1 MLHERFAQK
10 ESSMHSRRVHLGLLA
25 ALAGSSFIFGCD
37 RKGSGTAASG
47 DKPRV
52 AVSIFP
58 LWDIVRRVAGDRLE
72 VILVLP
78 PGRSEHS
85 YDPTPK
91 EMAQVAKAKLGLSVG
106 LGMDGWL
113 EKIVRGA
120 AGADVPIVQLGP
132 KANPR
137 KMTAEEVG
145 EEAVEEAAD
154 HKDKPEKDHDH
165 DHEEKKGEHHHDK
178 DHDGREH
185 DDGDHAPKPEPKG
198 AAKDGHDEHAH
209 HHHDHGAEDPHFWL
223 DPTRMKMVV
232 PTIVEALEK
241 LDAAGAEGYKSR
253 GKTVEAELDKLHAAI
268 EAKSKAWTKKTIVT
282 FHGSMGYY
290 AERYG
295 LRISAVIEPFPGKE
309 PTARYVKDVL
319 GAIEKSQAAALF
331 SEPQLDRKPAQVI
344 ADQAKLPLFEL
355 DPIGGSTGV
364 ETYEK
369 LLEKNTDVLDKALK

>member
-1 MLHERFAQK
+1 
-10 ESSMHSRRVHLGLLA
+10 MHSRRVHLTALV
-25 ALAGSSFIFGCD
+25 ALAGSTMVIGCD
-37 RKGSGTAASG
+37 PKGSGTSASG

-58 LWDIVRRVAGDRLE
+58 LWDIARRVAGDRLD
-72 VILVLP
+72 VVLVLP

-120 AGADVPIVQLGP
+120 AGSDVPIVQLGP

-154 HKDKPEKDHDH
+154 QKDKPEDQ
-165 DHEEKKGEHHHDK
+165 
-178 DHDGREH
+178 
-185 DDGDHAPKPEPKG
+185 
-198 AAKDGHDEHAH
+198 
-209 HHHDHGAEDPHFWL
+209 HHDHGAEDPHFWL
-223 DPTRMKMVV
+223 DPMRMKMTV
-232 PTIVEALEK
+232 PTIVEAFVK
-241 LDAAGAEGYKSR
+241 LDAAGADGYNAR
-253 GKTVEAELDKLHAAI
+253 GKTVEADLDKLHAAT
-268 EAKSKAWTKKTIVT
+268 EAKSKTWSKKTIVT

-331 SEPQLDRKPAQVI
+331 SEPQLDRRPAQVI

-355 DPIGGSTGV
+355 DPIGGGTGA

-369 LLEKNTDVLDKALK
+369 LFEKNTYVLDKALR

>member
-1 MLHERFAQK
+1 MPKKRFAQK
-10 ESSMHSRRVHLGLLA
+10 EISMHSRRAHLGLLA
-25 ALAGSSFIFGCD
+25 ALVGSMLVPGCNC
-37 RKGSGTAASG
+37 RGSGTASPG

-52 AVSIFP
+52 AVAIFP

-72 VILVLP
+72 IILVLP

-106 LGMDGWL
+106 LEMDGWL

-120 AGADVPIVQLGP
+120 AGNDVPIVQLGP

-145 EEAVEEAAD
+145 EEAAEEAAE
-154 HKDKPEKDHDH
+154 HKDKPSEHHDH
-165 DHEEKKGEHHHDK
+165 DEKKDDHHNDK
-178 DHDGREH
+178 DHDE
-185 DDGDHAPKPEPKG
+185 
-198 AAKDGHDEHAH
+198 H
-209 HHHDHGAEDPHFWL
+209 HHHGALDPHFWL
-223 DPTRMKMVV
+223 DPVRMKMVV

-241 LDAAGAEGYKSR
+241 LDAAGADGYKAR
-253 GKTVEAELDKLHAAI
+253 GKTVEGELDKLNTAI
-268 EAKSKAWTKKTIVT
+268 ETKSKAWTKKTIVT
-282 FHGSMGYY
+282 FHGSMGYF

-355 DPIGGSTGV
+355 DPIGGGTGAD
-364 ETYEK
+364 TYEK
-369 LLEKNTDVLDKALK
+369 LLEKNADVLDKALK

>member
-1 MLHERFAQK
+1 
-10 ESSMHSRRVHLGLLA
+10 MHHRRAHLQYLA
-25 ALAGSSFIFGCD
+25 ALFVSATFAGCNN
-37 RKGSGTAASG
+37 KGSGASASG

-58 LWDIVRRVAGDRLE
+58 LWDIAKRIGGDRLD
-72 VILVLP
+72 VVLVLP

-91 EMAQVAKAKLGLSVG
+91 EMAQVAKSKLGLSVG

-120 AGADVPIVQLGP
+120 AGSDVPIVQLGL

-145 EEAVEEAAD
+145 EEAIEEAAD
-154 HKDKPEKDHDH
+154 EKDKPGEAHDDHD
-165 DHEEKKGEHHHDK
+165 KK

-198 AAKDGHDEHAH
+198 AAKGGHDHGGHDH
-209 HHHDHGAEDPHFWL
+209 HHHGAEDPHFWL
-223 DPTRMKMVV
+223 DPVRMKATV
-232 PTIVEALEK
+232 PTIVEAFEK
-241 LDAAGAEGYKSR
+241 LDAAGAEGYRSR
-253 GKTVEAELDKLHAAI
+253 GKTVEVELDKLHAAI
-268 EAKSKAWTKKTIVT
+268 EAKSKAWKKKTIVT

-319 GAIEKSQAAALF
+319 AAIEKSKAAALF
-331 SEPQLDRKPAQVI
+331 SEPQLDRRPAQVI

-355 DPIGGSTGV
+355 DPIGGSAGV

-369 LLEKNTDVLDKALK
+369 LLQKNTDVLDKALT

>member
-1 MLHERFAQK
+1 MTPR
-10 ESSMHSRRVHLGLLA
+10 LA
-25 ALAGSSFIFGCD
+25 TVLRSIVLVLVVLVAAACGNRSKDGP
-37 RKGSGTAASG
+37 AASS

-58 LWDIVRRVAGDRLE
+58 LWDIARRVAGDGLD
-72 VILVLP
+72 VVLVLP

-91 EMAQVAKAKLGLSVG
+91 EMAQVAKSKLGISVG

-120 AGADVPIVQLGP
+120 AGTDVPIVQLGP

-137 KMTAEEVG
+137 RMTAEEVG
-145 EEAVEEAAD
+145 AEAA
-154 HKDKPEKDHDH
+154 EEGEDHDEKGH
-165 DHEEKKGEHHHDK
+165 DDHDDKAKHEDEHGK
-178 DHDGREH
+178 QADGREH

-198 AAKDGHDEHAH
+198 AAKGEHDHHGH
-209 HHHDHGAEDPHFWL
+209 HHAHGAEDPHFWL
-223 DPTRMKMVV
+223 DPVRMKAVV
-232 PTIVEALEK
+232 PELVEAFSK
-241 LDAAGAEGYKSR
+241 LDPKGAEGYKAR
-253 GKTVEAELDKLHAAI
+253 GKAVEAELDKLHADLDAR
-268 EAKSKAWTKKTIVT
+268 AKGWTKKTIVT
-282 FHGSMGYY
+282 FHGSMGYF

-295 LRISAVIEPFPGKE
+295 LSIAAVIEPFPGKE

-319 GAIEKSQAAALF
+319 VAVEKSKAAALF
-331 SEPQLDRKPAQVI
+331 SEPQLDRRPAQVI

-355 DPIGGSTGV
+355 DPIGGSAGA

-369 LLEKNTDVLDKALK
+369 LLLKNADVLDKALK

>member
-1 MLHERFAQK
+1 
-10 ESSMHSRRVHLGLLA
+10 MHPRRAHLQHLA
-25 ALAGSSFIFGCD
+25 ALFASTMIFGCD

-58 LWDIVRRVAGDRLE
+58 LWDISRRVAGDRLD
-72 VILVLP
+72 VVLVLP

-91 EMAQVAKAKLGLSVG
+91 EMAQVAKSKLGVSVG
-106 LGMDGWL
+106 LGLDGWL
-113 EKIVRGA
+113 EKIIRGA
-120 AGADVPIVQLGP
+120 AGNDVPIVQLGP

-145 EEAVEEAAD
+145 EEAVEAAEEQ
-154 HKDKPEKDHDH
+154 KDKPAKDDHHDHDH
-165 DHEEKKGEHHHDK
+165 DEKKGDHHEEKGHDGHEHHHD
-178 DHDGREH
+178 H
-185 DDGDHAPKPEPKG
+185 
-198 AAKDGHDEHAH
+198 
-209 HHHDHGAEDPHFWL
+209 HGAEDPHFWL
-223 DPTRMKMVV
+223 DPVRMKAVV
-232 PTIVEALEK
+232 PTIVEAFEK
-241 LDAAGAEGYKSR
+241 LDAAGAEGYKTR
-253 GKTVEAELDKLHAAI
+253 GKAVEAELDKLHAAI

-309 PTARYVKDVL
+309 PTARYMKDVL

-331 SEPQLDRKPAQVI
+331 SEPQLDRRPAQVI

-369 LLEKNTDVLDKALK
+369 LLEKNTEALDKALK

>member
-1 MLHERFAQK
+1 
-10 ESSMHSRRVHLGLLA
+10 MHHRREHLQHLA
-25 ALAGSSFIFGCD
+25 ALFASTMIFGCD
-37 RKGSGTAASG
+37 RKGSGTTASG

-58 LWDIVRRVAGDRLE
+58 LWDVARRIAGDRLD
-72 VILVLP
+72 VVLVLP

-91 EMAQVAKAKLGLSVG
+91 EMAQVAKSKLGLSVG

-120 AGADVPIVQLGP
+120 AGNDVPIMQLGP

-145 EEAVEEAAD
+145 EEAIEAAEEQ
-154 HKDKPEKDHDH
+154 KDKPAKDDHHDH
-165 DHEEKKGEHHHDK
+165 DEKKGEHH
-178 DHDGREH
+178 DHDEKKGEH
-185 DDGDHAPKPEPKG
+185 HDHDEKKGDH
-198 AAKDGHDEHAH
+198 EHEH
-209 HHHDHGAEDPHFWL
+209 HHHGAEDPHFWL
-223 DPTRMKMVV
+223 DPVRMKAVV
-232 PTIVEALEK
+232 PTIVEAFEK
-241 LDAAGAEGYKSR
+241 IDAAGAEGYKAR

-331 SEPQLDRKPAQVI
+331 SEPQLDRRPAQVI

>member
-1 MLHERFAQK
+1 
-10 ESSMHSRRVHLGLLA
+10 MHSRRVHLGLLA
-25 ALAGSSFIFGCD
+25 ALVGSSFQIGCNP
-37 RKGSGTAASG
+37 KGSGTAASG

-58 LWDIVRRVAGDRLE
+58 LWDIVRRVAGDRVD

-120 AGADVPIVQLGP
+120 AGNDVPIVQLGP
-132 KANPR
+132 NANPR

-145 EEAVEEAAD
+145 EEAVEEATEK
-154 HKDKPEKDHDH
+154 KDKPDEHHDHHDH
-165 DHEEKKGEHHHDK
+165 DEKGHDDHEHHH
-178 DHDGREH
+178 
-185 DDGDHAPKPEPKG
+185 
-198 AAKDGHDEHAH
+198 
-209 HHHDHGAEDPHFWL
+209 HGAEDPHFWL
-223 DPTRMKMVV
+223 DPQRMKMVV
-232 PTIVEALEK
+232 PTIVSALEK
-241 LDAAGAEGYKSR
+241 LDAGGAEGYKSR
-253 GKTVEAELDKLHAAI
+253 GKAVEADLDKLHAAI

-295 LRISAVIEPFPGKE
+295 LRIAAVIEPFPGKE
-309 PTARYVKDVL
+309 PTARYVNDVL
-319 GAIEKSQAAALF
+319 GAITKSQAAALF

-355 DPIGGSTGV
+355 DPIGGSAGV

-369 LLEKNTDVLDKALK
+369 LLEKNTDTLDKALK

>member
-1 MLHERFAQK
+1 
-10 ESSMHSRRVHLGLLA
+10 MHSRRVHLGLLA
-25 ALAGSSFIFGCD
+25 AFVGSSFQIGCNQ
-37 RKGSGTAASG
+37 KGSGTVATG

-58 LWDIVRRVAGDRLE
+58 LWDIVRRVGGDRVE

-106 LGMDGWL
+106 LGMDAWL

-120 AGADVPIVQLGP
+120 AGNDVPIVQLGP
-132 KANPR
+132 NANPR

-145 EEAVEEAAD
+145 EEAAEEAAEK
-154 HKDKPEKDHDH
+154 KDKPDDHHDH
-165 DHEEKKGEHHHDK
+165 DHHDHDEKK
-178 DHDGREH
+178 H
-185 DDGDHAPKPEPKG
+185 DDHE
-198 AAKDGHDEHAH
+198 
-209 HHHDHGAEDPHFWL
+209 HHDHGAEDPHFWL
-223 DPTRMKMVV
+223 DPQRMKVVV
-232 PTIVEALEK
+232 PTIVTALEK
-241 LDAAGAEGYKSR
+241 LDATGAEGYKSR
-253 GKTVEAELDKLHAAI
+253 GKAIEADLDKLHAAI
-268 EAKSKAWTKKTIVT
+268 EGKSKTWTKKTIVT

-295 LRISAVIEPFPGKE
+295 LRIAAVIEPFPGKE
-309 PTARYVKDVL
+309 PTARYVNDVL
-319 GAIEKSQAAALF
+319 GAITKSQAAALF

-355 DPIGGSTGV
+355 DPIGGGAGV

-369 LLEKNTDVLDKALK
+369 LLEKNTDTLDKALK

>member
-1 MLHERFAQK
+1 
-10 ESSMHSRRVHLGLLA
+10 MHQRRAHLQYLA
-25 ALAGSSFIFGCD
+25 AIFASTMMFGCD
-37 RKGSGTAASG
+37 RKGSGTTASA

-58 LWDIVRRVAGDRLE
+58 LWDIARRVAGDRLD
-72 VILVLP
+72 VVLVLP

-91 EMAQVAKAKLGLSVG
+91 EMAQVAKSKLGLSVG
-106 LGMDGWL
+106 LSMDGWL

-120 AGADVPIVQLGP
+120 AGNDVPIVQLGP

-145 EEAVEEAAD
+145 EAAVEEAEE
-154 HKDKPEKDHDH
+154 HEDKPAKDDDHDH
-165 DHEEKKGEHHHDK
+165 DHGKKGDHHDEK
-178 DHDGREH
+178 AHDGREH

-198 AAKDGHDEHAH
+198 AAKGGHDHHGH
-209 HHHDHGAEDPHFWL
+209 HHHHGAEDPHFWL
-223 DPTRMKMVV
+223 DPVRMKAVV
-232 PTIVEALEK
+232 PTIVEAFEK
-241 LDAAGAEGYKSR
+241 LDAAGAEGYKAR
-253 GKTVEAELDKLHAAI
+253 GKTVEGELDKLHAAI

-319 GAIEKSQAAALF
+319 TAIEKSKAAALF
-331 SEPQLDRKPAQVI
+331 SEPQLDRRPAQVI

-369 LLEKNTDVLDKALK
+369 LLEKNTEVLDKALK

>member
-1 MLHERFAQK
+1 M
-10 ESSMHSRRVHLGLLA
+10 MHSRRVHLGILA
-25 ALAGSSFIFGCD
+25 TFVGSSFYFGCGN
-37 RKGSGTAASG
+37 RGSGTSASG

-58 LWDIVRRVAGDRLE
+58 LWDIVRRVGGDRLE

-91 EMAQVAKAKLGLSVG
+91 EMAQVAQAKLGLSVG
-106 LGMDGWL
+106 LGMDAWL

-120 AGADVPIVQLGP
+120 AGNEVPIVQLGP

-145 EEAVEEAAD
+145 EEAAEEAAEQ
-154 HKDKPEKDHDH
+154 KDKPDDH
-165 DHEEKKGEHHHDK
+165 HEHEH
-178 DHDGREH
+178 EH
-185 DDGDHAPKPEPKG
+185 
-198 AAKDGHDEHAH
+198 
-209 HHHDHGAEDPHFWL
+209 HGAEDPHFWL
-223 DPTRMKMVV
+223 DPVRMKMVV
-232 PTIVEALEK
+232 PTIVEALSK
-241 LDAAGAEGYKSR
+241 LDAAGAEGYKAR
-253 GKTVEAELDKLHAAI
+253 GQTVEAELDKLHVMVG
-268 EAKSKAWTKKTIVT
+268 AKSKTWTKKTIVT

-295 LRISAVIEPFPGKE
+295 LRISAVVEPFPGKE
-309 PTARYVKDVL
+309 PTARYVKEVL
-319 GAIEKSQAAALF
+319 GAIEKSQAVALF
-331 SEPQLDRKPAQVI
+331 SEPQLDRRPAQVI

-355 DPIGGSTGV
+355 DPIGGGAGA

-369 LLEKNTDVLDKALK
+369 LLEKNTTVLDKALR